1 MQNLKYSFFLFLLL
15 FLNSCLIDENETI
28 TNATL
33 DFKHSNYENYNDEI
47 ILEQLIYS
55 LDPFG
60 TFEPELYSVKNLKYL
75 ITNISLTLS
84 DGSIYPLK
92 DIHFIDAL
100 NPLSLSLNLGEIPNN
115 LYTHFN
121 FQFGLDSSINLSN
134 KYVNENFHTTMAWP
148 ELIGGGYHYMKLE
161 GAYINDSTFYN
172 THTGPSMG
180 ENYSFLVSKEIALN
194 VDGDLGDISFD
205 LNMIIDNWYKNPN
218 EINFDNAIMM
228 DMQKQMQLR
237 MNGITDV
244 FSIEL
249 NK

>member
-1 MQNLKYSFFLFLLL
+1 
-15 FLNSCLIDENETI
+15 
-28 TNATL
+28 
-33 DFKHSNYENYNDEI
+33 
-47 ILEQLIYS
+47 
-55 LDPFG
+55 
-60 TFEPELYSVKNLKYL
+60 
-75 ITNISLTLS
+75 
-84 DGSIYPLK
+84 
-92 DIHFIDAL
+92 
-100 NPLSLSLNLGEIPNN
+100 
-115 LYTHFN
+115 
-121 FQFGLDSSINLSN
+121 
-134 KYVNENFHTTMAWP
+134 
-148 ELIGGGYHYMKLE
+148 
-161 GAYINDSTFYN
+161 
-172 THTGPSMG
+172 MG

>member
-1 MQNLKYSFFLFLLL
+1 
-15 FLNSCLIDENETI
+15 
-28 TNATL
+28 
-33 DFKHSNYENYNDEI
+33 
-47 ILEQLIYS
+47 
-55 LDPFG
+55 
-60 TFEPELYSVKNLKYL
+60 
-75 ITNISLTLS
+75 LTLS

-100 NPLSLSLNLGEIPNN
+100 NPLSLSLSLGEIPNN